1 MYLRLSIFHLYLPC
15 WSIGIF
21 VSCMLACLNHSNW
34 RTCVKLQYDGFHYS
48 STEIMARFNRGYAD
62 GELIRYGVLGSWLC
76 GDVWNS
82 LVIMVMLMELILLPL
97 DGLIGYFALFTV

>member
-1 MYLRLSIFHLYLPC
+1 
-15 WSIGIF
+15 
-21 VSCMLACLNHSNW
+21 
-34 RTCVKLQYDGFHYS
+34 
-48 STEIMARFNRGYAD
+48 MARFNRGYAD

-97 DGLIGYFALFTV
+97 DGLIGYFALLTV